1 MGITTSVVVYR
12 PAHGR
17 IGRLIDR
24 FLHQFSIGSNRR
36 VPVGTHLLI
45 RRLLPLVLLK
55 LLMLV
60 LLLLLLLPVLG
71 RVLVKVGHLERLRY
85 LLVRHDF
92 TLLHDGYV
100 LGRFRLDVGRRVYD
114 RSGPR

>member
-36 VPVGTHLLI
+36 VPIGTHLVI
-45 RRLLPLVLLK
+45 RWLLLLMLLK

-60 LLLLLLLPVLG
+60 LLLLLLPVLG

-92 TLLHDGYV
+92 TLLHDSYV
-100 LGRFRLDVGRRVYD
+100 LGRFRLDVGRRVND